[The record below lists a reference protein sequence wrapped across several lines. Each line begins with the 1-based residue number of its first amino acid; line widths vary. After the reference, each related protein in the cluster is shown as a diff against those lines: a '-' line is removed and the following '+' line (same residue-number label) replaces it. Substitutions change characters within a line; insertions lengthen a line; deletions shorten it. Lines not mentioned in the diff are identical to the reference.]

1 MSLLGTTQERAGRI
15 HQSWA
20 RKTVLF
26 KKCNNKETQ
35 VRASMFAHSYTAVG
49 FPGAQTVKNLP
60 AVWETWVWSLGWE
73 DPQRRKWPSTPVLF
87 PGEFHGQRSL
97 VLESMGSQ
105 ESDMTE
111 WLTLLFYTTVRKSID
126 PKGERTIRLFQKN
139 GHHWRKLGGTRVKRK
154 RSFAEVFKQRTV
166 PQFSSVQLLSRVQLF
181 TTPWTA
187 VRQASLSI
195 TNPQSLL
202 KVMSIMSVMPS
213 NHLILC
219 HLLLFLLAG
228 TVPSWLLTKTEPAFY
243 PISVSPQI

>member
-1 MSLLGTTQERAGRI
+1 MYVSKHTDKRHAYKR
-15 HQSWA
+15 
-20 RKTVLF
+20 TVLLV
-26 KKCNNKETQ
+26 KSLPAMQETL
-35 VRASMFAHSYTAVG
+35 VG
-49 FPGAQTVKNLP
+49 FLA
-60 AVWETWVWSLGWE
+60 WE

-166 PQFSSVQLLSRVQLF
+166 PQFSSVQFSCSVVSNSSRPHGLQYARPPGPSP
-181 TTPWTA
+181 TPR
-187 VRQASLSI
+187 VHPNSC
-195 TNPQSLL
+195 
-202 KVMSIMSVMPS
+202 PS
-213 NHLILC
+213 RWWC
-219 HLLLFLLAG
+219 HRA
-228 TVPSWLLTKTEPAFY
+228 
-243 PISVSPQI
+243 ISKL